1 MKFADIT
8 KIMNDIAGFVKSFIA
23 QLKGF
28 IEGFKHE
35 YEWKIP
41 TGEDDHLENKD

>member
-28 IEGFKHE
+28 IEGFKHD
-35 YEWKIP
+35 YEWSTP
-41 TGEDDHLENKD
+41 TGEDDHRENKD

>member
-8 KIMNDIAGFVKSFIA
+8 KIINDIAGFVKSFVA

-28 IEGFKHE
+28 IEGLKPKFE
-35 YEWKIP
+35 VSIP
-41 TGEDDHLENKD
+41 TGEDDHRENKD